1 MGYPIVR
8 CVPESTAPPAD
19 GLALQAAMAAVMVP
33 SGEVPR

>member
-19 GLALQAAMAAVMVP
+19 GLAMQTALAAVMEP